1 VSESYGLGARQE
13 KLSSVTSPAIM
24 ETPQPR
30 HQSLRI
36 VKSRRLKRA
45 AKRDLAASTSNGAP
59 SSPTEQLEAW
69 RSILRGEA

>member
-1 VSESYGLGARQE
+1 VSESYGLSARQE
-13 KLSSVTSPAIM
+13 KSSSVTSPAIM

-45 AKRDLAASTSNGAP
+45 KGW
-59 SSPTEQLEAW
+59 EVLEELLKE
-69 RSILRGEA
+69 I